1 MSFKR
6 IKTIPSEIVPGSVI
20 IKTALKCPVLGAGN
34 EDGPEN
40 SPAMEAPTSIPAS
53 GMPASRAGATTL
65 PQAARTLCKCL
76 LFSSFHLSR
85 VEFVKLAATYSTV
98 NLGQGFPDFPPPEFL
113 KEAFSRAVSGEEE
126 HMLHQYTRAFVRGQ
140 PPARRYREPCP
151 SDGP

>member
-1 MSFKR
+1 M
-6 IKTIPSEIVPGSVI
+6 PCAWGS
-20 IKTALKCPVLGAGN
+20 N

-40 SPAMEAPTSIPAS
+40 SLVMEAPTSLPAI
-53 GMPASRAGATTL
+53 GMPASRASATKL
-65 PQAARTLCKCL
+65 PQAAQTLCKCL

-85 VEFVKLAATYSTV
+85 VEFVKLATTYSTV

-113 KEAFSRAVSGEEE
+113 KEAFSRAVSGEK

-151 SDGP
+151 SDGPWATRILAGDMGWVSPTAVVGRWK

>member
-1 MSFKR
+1 MLR
-6 IKTIPSEIVPGSVI
+6 
-20 IKTALKCPVLGAGN
+20 
-34 EDGPEN
+34 
-40 SPAMEAPTSIPAS
+40 
-53 GMPASRAGATTL
+53 RAGPFLRHFLLERNCSAGYSSYCSKAKMSR
-65 PQAARTLCKCL
+65 PVQARRLEGVDKNIW
-76 LFSSFHLSR
+76 